1 MPNLIHTTVKHKT
14 KFLAL
19 SLWLGIFVV
28 ARLVMVVNDLTFAEL
43 ADQFVII
50 LRDTWYGPFLF
61 ILLYAARPLLFMPG
75 TVLILAAGMVYGL
88 AGLPITLTAD
98 ILSAT
103 IMYVVSRWLI
113 SNEPE
118 FEGRAGEFVA
128 FMHRNPF
135 EAVLTMQLA
144 YISTDLIS
152 SMAGILQLP
161 LRPFILAVLVGGSVG
176 NTLGVIVGST
186 IKGSVANGNITI
198 QPEMILVSILILVTT
213 ISISSRLRGRNLNAD
228 KDKTYATR

>member
-1 MPNLIHTTVKHKT
+1 MPKNIINLIMRHKT

-19 SLWLGIFVV
+19 SLWLGIFVA
-28 ARLVMVVNDLTFAEL
+28 ARFVMIVNDLTFAEL
-43 ADQFVII
+43 ADQFIII

-75 TVLILAAGMVYGL
+75 TILILAAGMVYGF

-98 ILSAT
+98 LLSAT
-103 IMYVVSRWLI
+103 IIYVVSRWLV

-118 FEGRAGEFVA
+118 FQGRAGQFVA

-135 EAVLTMQLA
+135 EAVLTMQLS

-176 NTLGVIVGST
+176 NTIGVMVGST

-198 QPEMILVSILILVTT
+198 QPEIVLISFAILA
-213 ISISSRLRGRNLNAD
+213 ISISISVFLRQH
-228 KDKTYATR
+228 KTKTLA